1 MDSAPWTGFP
11 ILPQFSRWATIRPHF
26 LQPADRSAPF
36 VEYHFRPLGKTCAA
50 TGNPLQP
57 GTVVQ
62 SVLFERHGQ
71 FERLDFSVAGWTG
84 MPGGALARWRCRVPE
99 PVRQSQAP
107 LDPESLLSYF
117 EQLVEDANPAHDKL
131 RYVLALFLL
140 QRRRLKLDGS
150 RHDGERDLLQ
160 VSGSRGEGPYEIVD
174 QQLAE
179 AEIRQL
185 QGEIAQ
191 LMNTEWKA
199 A

>member
-1 MDSAPWTGFP
+1 M
-11 ILPQFSRWATIRPHF
+11 
-26 LQPADRSAPF
+26 
-36 VEYHFRPLGKTCAA
+36 EYHFRPLGKTCAA